1 MSVTEILGFVTG
13 ALCVVLVVRRS
24 IWNWPAGLA
33 NNGFYLVLFAEAGLY
48 ADAGLQIVYLIWRVV
63 LSSGV
68 LKSPPDSGF
77 RRGTQGRDGWPGPG
91 WRACQG
97 DARSD

>member
-13 ALCVVLVVRRS
+13 ALCVVLVVRCS

-48 ADAGLQIVYLIWRVV
+48 ADAGLQIVYLLRPEKVV
-63 LSSGV
+63 ATFLMTER
-68 LKSPPDSGF
+68 F
-77 RRGTQGRDGWPGPG
+77 RSAWH
-91 WRACQG
+91 
-97 DARSD
+97 RSWALE